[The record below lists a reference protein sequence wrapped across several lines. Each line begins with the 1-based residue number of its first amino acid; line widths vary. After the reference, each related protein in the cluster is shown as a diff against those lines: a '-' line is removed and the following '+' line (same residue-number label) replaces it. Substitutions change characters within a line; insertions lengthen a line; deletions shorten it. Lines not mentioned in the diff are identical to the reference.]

1 MSFEYVP
8 KGEYQPFKLE
18 VDEILRKVQRFL
30 RENKILTFQ
39 FNLIGSAGRKFITRV
54 KNGNKGFDLDYN
66 IVIQKIFDEKYEK
79 PKLLKE
85 TFIKLFNEYFDNS
98 YDYAEDSTSVITVK
112 KLNVNRNKILH
123 SVDFAIVSYYE
134 DKDGKERQEYVR
146 FDKNTNTY
154 SWVLRKVATDH
165 RYVED
170 LIKEK
175 NVWQDVKD
183 LYLENKNKEPEKKS
197 RIVYYQTLETIY
209 KRNFQWNLSL
219 HQVGIFFIFL

>member
-18 VDEILRKVQRFL
+18 VDEILREVQRFL

-85 TFIKLFNEYFDNS
+85 ILIKLFNECFDNS

-112 KLNVNRNKILH
+112 KLNANRNKILH

-134 DKDGKERQEYVR
+134 DEDGKERQEYVR
-146 FDKNTNTY
+146 FDKNTNIY
-154 SWVLRKVATDH
+154 SWALRKVATDH

-170 LIKEK
+170 LIKE
-175 NVWQDVKD
+175 NNLWQDLRD

-209 KRNFQWNLSL
+209 KRNFQ
-219 HQVGIFFIFL
+219 

>member
-18 VDEILRKVQRFL
+18 VDEILRKMQRFL

-209 KRNFQWNLSL
+209 KRHFQ
-219 HQVGIFFIFL
+219 